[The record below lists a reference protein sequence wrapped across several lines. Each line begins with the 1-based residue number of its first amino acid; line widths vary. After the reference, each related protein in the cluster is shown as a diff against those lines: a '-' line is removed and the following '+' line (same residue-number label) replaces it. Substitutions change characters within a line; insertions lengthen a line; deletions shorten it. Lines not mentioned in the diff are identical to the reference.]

1 VLVSVSVSMSM
12 SVSCVVRRVCARVR
26 VRARARAR
34 VCDVLARFA
43 HVYGPLWGECVRGF
57 LARELLVS
65 WPL

>member
-1 VLVSVSVSMSM
+1 VLVSVSVS
-12 SVSCVVRRVCARVR
+12 VSAC
-26 VRARARAR
+26 ARARAR

>member
-1 VLVSVSVSMSM
+1 M
-12 SVSCVVRRVCARVR
+12 CVGVCASARVR
-26 VRARARAR
+26 ARARARAR

>member
-1 VLVSVSVSMSM
+1 V
-12 SVSCVVRRVCARVR
+12 CVGVGVGVGVGVCARAC
-26 VRARARAR
+26 ARARAR

>member
-1 VLVSVSVSMSM
+1 M
-12 SVSCVVRRVCARVR
+12 CVGVGVGVGVGVCARAC
-26 VRARARAR
+26 ARARAR

-65 WPL
+65 WTL

>member
-1 VLVSVSVSMSM
+1 M
-12 SVSCVVRRVCARVR
+12 CVGVGVGVGVGVCARAC
-26 VRARARAR
+26 ARARAR

>member
-1 VLVSVSVSMSM
+1 M
-12 SVSCVVRRVCARVR
+12 CVGVGVGVGVGVCARAC
-26 VRARARAR
+26 ARARAR
-34 VCDVLARFA
+34 VCDVPARFA

>member
-1 VLVSVSVSMSM
+1 M
-12 SVSCVVRRVCARVR
+12 CVGVGVGVGVGVCAR
-26 VRARARAR
+26 ACARAR

-65 WPL
+65 